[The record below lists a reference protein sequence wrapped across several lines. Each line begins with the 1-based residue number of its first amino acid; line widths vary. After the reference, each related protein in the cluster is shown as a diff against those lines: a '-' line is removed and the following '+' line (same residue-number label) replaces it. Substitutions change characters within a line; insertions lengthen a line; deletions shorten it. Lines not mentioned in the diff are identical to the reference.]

1 MYHGYYCQVSN
12 KIVLDVMVN
21 VEVKEVK
28 KWNKAKR
35 V

>member
-1 MYHGYYCQVSN
+1 MFMIAKCKMKMPV
-12 KIVLDVMVN
+12 VLYVMAN
-21 VEVKEVK
+21 IEEKEVK